1 MLRISRLA
9 DYAAVIMRNMSAIN
23 QALSAAEIAQCTAIH
38 LPTVRKLLKQ
48 LLKAGLL
55 VSERGANGGYQLA
68 RASEQISL
76 ADIVEAIDGPL
87 ALTECSHPL
96 GNCVISSQCVN
107 KENWLVINKIVK
119 KALSEVSLVQMGQN
133 PGQRNERIR

>member
-9 DYAAVIMRNMSAIN
+9 DYATVIMRNMSVIN
-23 QALSAAEIAQCTAIH
+23 QALSAAEVAQCTAIS

-55 VSERGANGGYQLA
+55 VSERGTHGGYQLA
-68 RASEQISL
+68 RAPELISL

-96 GNCVISSQCVN
+96 GNCAISMHCVN
-107 KENWLVINKIVK
+107 KENWLVINKVVK
-119 KALSEVSLVQMGQN
+119 EALSEVSLVRMAQNIGQTHE
-133 PGQRNERIR
+133 RNR

>member
-9 DYAAVIMRNMSAIN
+9 DYATVIMRNMSVIN
-23 QALSAAEIAQCTAIH
+23 QALSAAELAQCTAIH

-48 LLKAGLL
+48 LLNAGLL

-68 RASEQISL
+68 KPSEQISL

-96 GNCVISSQCVN
+96 GKCAISNSCVS
-107 KENWLVINKIVK
+107 KENWLLINKVVK
-119 KALSEVSLVQMGQN
+119 EALSEMSLAQMTHS
-133 PGQRNERIR
+133 RTEK